1 MGMGLAI
8 QTDPPLP
15 WPDVFLQMDTKHFHK
30 TMFGPR
36 VEILERHLKL
46 DLTPLKH
53 CALDVVEN
61 FGVLDDQECSE
72 EEMKSNELAWQQ
84 PRALIDCLQQLA
96 DRLEEVGHKVPPAA
110 YRELKPKGGEG
121 AYYRSREL
129 FNNVSAC
136 LAAIRQLREQ
146 GARRVR
152 FVAY

>member
-1 MGMGLAI
+1 MSI
-8 QTDPPLP
+8 ETDPPLS
-15 WPDVFLQMDTKHFHK
+15 WPDVFLQMDTKYFHR

-53 CALDVVEN
+53 CALEDE
-61 FGVLDDQECSE
+61 LLEEQDDPECAE
-72 EEMKSNELAWQQ
+72 EVMRSNELAWQQ

-96 DRLEEVGHKVPPAA
+96 DRLEEVGHKVPPAV
-110 YRELKPKGGEG
+110 YKELKPKGGER

-136 LAAIRQLREQ
+136 LAAIRQLRKQ